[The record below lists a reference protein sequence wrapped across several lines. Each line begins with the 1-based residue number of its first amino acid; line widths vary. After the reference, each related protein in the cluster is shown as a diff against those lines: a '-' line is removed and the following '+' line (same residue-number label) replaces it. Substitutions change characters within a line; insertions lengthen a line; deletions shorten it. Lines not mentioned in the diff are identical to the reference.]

1 MASCVSARIG
11 DFKMKGAIKLD
22 ENDKDDL
29 ATAIGALTELEFMQQ
44 ARGLPPAVAI
54 SRRGLTSS
62 FGNGMANGRANSSRR
77 ANPCPHRKNSWLGFL
92 DTGQPSRKRTPSAES
107 CRSGASLCARH
118 SGVVV
123 GQRWSRCPTY
133 PAAPRASLASC
144 RPAPYGLGLHPRK
157 RALTP
162 PRVAPFL
169 V

>member
-1 MASCVSARIG
+1 
-11 DFKMKGAIKLD
+11 MKGAIKLD

-77 ANPCPHRKNSWLGFL
+77 ANPCPHRKSSWLGFL

-107 CRSGASLCARH
+107 GRSGASLCARH

-133 PAAPRASLASC
+133 PAN
-144 RPAPYGLGLHPRK
+144 
-157 RALTP
+157 
-162 PRVAPFL
+162 
-169 V
+169 

>member
-133 PAAPRASLASC
+133 RAGRTGRAPGARQEAALRAV
-144 RPAPYGLGLHPRK
+144 GLPQGG
-157 RALTP
+157 
-162 PRVAPFL
+162 
-169 V
+169 